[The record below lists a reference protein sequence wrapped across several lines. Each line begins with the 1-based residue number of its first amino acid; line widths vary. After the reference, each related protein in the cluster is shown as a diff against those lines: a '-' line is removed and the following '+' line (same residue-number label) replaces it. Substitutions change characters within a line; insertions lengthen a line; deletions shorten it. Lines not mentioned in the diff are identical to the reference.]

1 MDHTVGHF
9 FKANMMYCLGFLNKY
24 DRLDEHHGEFL
35 IHGHELCCLISSAP
49 NDLEEQQSYSLE
61 ISYQVFDDYVVKPY
75 TAAESVPKP
84 FVREG
89 DSLRYQLTGIFHGD
103 QFSVGN
109 LLFQDEAL
117 LQHFPSL
124 EGYWI
129 TLTVDRLD
137 VAILSSSAGAS
148 YQ

>member
-1 MDHTVGHF
+1 
-9 FKANMMYCLGFLNKY
+9 MMYCLGFLNKY

-49 NDLEEQQSYSLE
+49 NDFEEQQSYSLE

-103 QFSVGN
+103 RFSVGN
-109 LLFQDEAL
+109 LLFQDEL
-117 LQHFPSL
+117 C
-124 EGYWI
+124 
-129 TLTVDRLD
+129 
-137 VAILSSSAGAS
+137 
-148 YQ
+148 

>member
-49 NDLEEQQSYSLE
+49 NDFEEQQSYSLE
-61 ISYQVFDDYVVKPY
+61 ISYQVFDDYVVQPY

-103 QFSVGN
+103 GFSVGN
-109 LLFQDEAL
+109 LLFQDEVL
-117 LQHFPSL
+117 LQYFPSL
-124 EGYWI
+124 EGHWI

-137 VAILSSSAGAS
+137 VAILSSSAGTS